1 MDLLLLISAFSQTHS
16 PVLPA
21 EAPAVRALGPG
32 AHISSRKVN
41 AGCVKDPV
49 IPHVTVAFV
58 AFTSG
63 YALPLRRTSR
73 MSLSFVLIVLISLK
87 DQTS

>member
-1 MDLLLLISAFSQTHS
+1 MDLLLLISASFQTPS
-16 PVLPA
+16 SILLA

-32 AHISSRKVN
+32 AHIYSRKVN

-49 IPHVTVAFV
+49 ILHITVALM

-63 YALPLRRTSR
+63 YTLPLRRTSGV
-73 MSLSFVLIVLISLK
+73 SLAFVLIVLINL
-87 DQTS
+87 